1 MSAEVGWN
9 EYGHA
14 RMTGTAIDKYLGRGD
29 LQDAEDCNYEPTSV
43 LADLDIDPAY
53 GDPRTQFRAGQI
65 SLRDGTILQRGGF
78 LGCVW
83 GVAYLPRG
91 EA

>member
-14 RMTGTAIDKYLGRGD
+14 RMTGTPIDKYLGRGD
-29 LQDAEDCNYEPTSV
+29 LQDAEDNGYDPASA
-43 LADLDIDPAY
+43 LAELDIDPAY
-53 GDPRTQFRAGQI
+53 GYPLTQFWNGQI
-65 SLRDGTILQRGGF
+65 TLRDGTILQRGGA
-78 LGCVW
+78 LCCVW

-91 EA
+91 EV